1 MPRPEPLHLVW
12 FKRDLRLHDH
22 APLVAAAKHAPVVGL
37 YVYEPELTTDP
48 EFSAAH
54 LEFINQSLLELEA
67 NLAERGGRLIYRV
80 GQMTGVLERLHDE
93 HGIAAMYAHE
103 ETGNA
108 VTFGRDERVR
118 RWAKVRGVPF
128 HEFPNGAVVRGRKHE
143 TVRGEAWRE
152 HWYGT
157 VQKPVLPPPRRL
169 VSSPVPTERHR
180 TPWELGLKPTW
191 KDLPVAGEQA
201 ARETLGSFLT
211 RRGVT
216 YARDVSS
223 PARAWVTSSH
233 LGPYLAWGNLSS
245 RQVYRALRQQERTVR
260 ARPAGSPRDA
270 HWLRSLTMFQNRL
283 RWREHFLQGFERDG
297 SVEFRPLNRSFE
309 GLRGE
314 SQERF
319 DAFKAGQTGY
329 PMVDA
334 CMRALRAGGWLNFR
348 MRAMLVSF
356 AVYHLWLEWRPV
368 GRFLAREWLDLEP
381 GIHWPQMQMQAGV
394 TSVHTLR
401 LYSPAKQARDHDPDG
416 AFIRRWVPELEAV
429 PTYYLAEPHKLP
441 PLTQGM
447 LGCVIGKNYPRPIVD
462 HKTAVA
468 EARAN
473 LAALLARP
481 ETQRER
487 ERIMLE
493 RGYLNDRP
501 STLLND
507 VQAQAVEQAFE
518 RQLERSPKAA

>member
-1 MPRPEPLHLVW
+1 MV
-12 FKRDLRLHDH
+12 
-22 APLVAAAKHAPVVGL
+22 
-37 YVYEPELTTDP
+37 
-48 EFSAAH
+48 SA
-54 LEFINQSLLELEA
+54 
-67 NLAERGGRLIYRV
+67 
-80 GQMTGVLERLHDE
+80 
-93 HGIAAMYAHE
+93 
-103 ETGNA
+103 
-108 VTFGRDERVR
+108 
-118 RWAKVRGVPF
+118 
-128 HEFPNGAVVRGRKHE
+128 
-143 TVRGEAWRE
+143 
-152 HWYGT
+152 
-157 VQKPVLPPPRRL
+157 
-169 VSSPVPTERHR
+169 PVPTERHR
-180 TPWELGLKPTW
+180 TPWNLSLTPTR
-191 KDLPVAGEQA
+191 KDLPVAGEGA
-201 ARETLGSFLT
+201 ARETLASFLAG
-211 RRGVT
+211 RGVT

-223 PARAWVTSSH
+223 PARAWRTSSH

-245 RQVYRALRQQERTVR
+245 RQVYKALRQQERVVR

-297 SVEFRPLNRSFE
+297 SVEFSPLNRSFE

-368 GRFLAREWLDLEP
+368 GRFLAREWLDMEP

-416 AFIRRWVPELEAV
+416 AFIRRWVPELEAM

-447 LGCVIGKNYPRPIVD
+447 LGCVIGKDYPRPIVD
-462 HKTAVA
+462 HKVAVA

-487 ERIMLE
+487 ERIVLE

-507 VQAQAVEQAFE
+507 VQTQAVEQALE
-518 RQLERSPKAA
+518 RQLERPPKAA